1 MVFGAGH
8 PAMAG
13 YALSPQAGRLF
24 GEWSEVVFFAAIYAY
39 QMVRGLRD
47 AGRRALGPGLLLLLA
62 FVIIGGLAFVG
73 VWFSY
78 WVRTQLPAAAS
89 DTVDAAVGLA
99 VGLPAFMA
107 LTKMTF
113 AARRRMA
120 PDGRKLMAR
129 DQRPPILYLRSF
141 GDDQEEG
148 GNPDSGGFVFGTY
161 EERLLR
167 AMRGYGPVVAVG
179 CPGERLPPL
188 GAARMY
194 VDDPD
199 WKPTVS
205 DLAAKARLVV
215 MRPSEKEAVLWEAR
229 MAARVA
235 GSDKVALYVRGL
247 RQSAWKGF
255 IEQLGAALGAPL
267 PPVPESGAI
276 LLYLR
281 DGAVHTLRWEDRPT
295 VGEGGQ
301 YVLTRSFVE
310 PLFRSSG
317 TNASA

>member
-1 MVFGAGH
+1 M
-8 PAMAG
+8 
-13 YALSPQAGRLF
+13 SGRRSFSLPRYTPTR
-24 GEWSEVVFFAAIYAY
+24 WSE
-39 QMVRGLRD
+39 GCETT
-47 AGRRALGPGLLLLLA
+47 GRRALGPGLLLLLA

-148 GNPDSGGFVFGTY
+148 VTTRTPAASSSEPMRSACSARCAATARSWRSAAPANACRHW
-161 EERLLR
+161 ERPGCMLTTPTGSPPSATWR
-167 AMRGYGPVVAVG
+167 PRRGSWSCVPPRRRPCCGK
-179 CPGERLPPL
+179 PGWRD
-188 GAARMY
+188 RI
-194 VDDPD
+194 
-199 WKPTVS
+199 
-205 DLAAKARLVV
+205 
-215 MRPSEKEAVLWEAR
+215 
-229 MAARVA
+229 A
-235 GSDKVALYVRGL
+235 GSDQVALFVRGL

-276 LLYLR
+276 LLYLPGR
-281 DGAVHTLRWEDRPT
+281 GGAHPAVGRPT
-295 VGEGGQ
+295 HG
-301 YVLTRSFVE
+301 R
-310 PLFRSSG
+310 
-317 TNASA
+317 